1 MSGHGEWVRMMVS
14 VGIALV
20 VEEEEEVMES
30 LDIVHRSKG
39 LGEGGPEGNGKYGEG
54 GDEV

>member
-1 MSGHGEWVRMMVS
+1 MGGHGEWVRMMVS

-39 LGEGGPEGNGKYGEG
+39 LGLVGPEVNWKYG
-54 GDEV
+54 